1 MINLALTDAQGFLRK
16 ISNNLLNCGDD
27 KVPAFTLP
35 IEGISLDADALDALL
50 GKFTHRSWFD
60 KKRDGAYHP
69 MPWWEARE
77 KRDFHLS
84 AELECDEVTL
94 TLAAGKK
101 ITFEAEGDHDDEDE
115 PYTPGAKISH
125 LVLTP
130 QPGGTTLLAFHLTV
144 RPGIGKE
151 NLALQEAQFHH
162 IGITI
167 EETREAKRKAAQGSL
182 ALAPA
187 EPEGDGEPPARGRTK
202 SSADVARE
210 MAGRQA
216 H

>member
-1 MINLALTDAQGFLRK
+1 MINLALTDAQGLLRK
-16 ISNNLLNCGDD
+16 ISNNLLNIGDE

-35 IEGISLDADALDALL
+35 IEGVSLDAEQLDALL

-60 KKRDGAYHP
+60 KKRDGAVHP
-69 MPWWEARE
+69 MPWWEGRE

-84 AELECDEVTL
+84 AELECEAVTL
-94 TLAAGKK
+94 KLISGKTV
-101 ITFEAEGDHDDEDE
+101 TFEAEGDPDDEDE

-167 EETREAKRKAAQGSL
+167 EETRESKRKAAQGSL

-187 EPEGDGEPPARGRTK
+187 EPEGEAETAARGRGK

-210 MAGRQA
+210 MASRQA